1 MNFASLCC
9 QIKDVVLNVT
19 SWNPARDGYDQII
32 RYIDLSSVNQDTKTI
47 HLNEPVVARESPS
60 RARQLVQTGDVLVS
74 TVRPNLNGVAII
86 DASLDGATASTGFCV
101 LRPDEEKLD
110 RAYLFHWVKTSE
122 FISDMVRKATGASYP
137 AVSDRIVLESKI
149 PLPLIAEQKRIAAIL
164 DKAEELRGLRRK
176 ALGELDA
183 ISQSIFLEMF
193 GNPVTNPKGWETH
206 LLGNLTVEGLQ
217 NGLYK
222 TSSDYGEGTPI
233 LRIDAFYNGR
243 VTKLDSLKRVRI
255 SLAEQETYGLQKD
268 DIVINRVNSIEYLG
282 KSALIPKLIEPVV
295 FESNMIRFRLDRKYT
310 CPRFIVEFLQSSFI
324 KSQIRTGTKDAV
336 NQSSINQQDVKA
348 FQIRVPPLPLQQEF
362 ARRVEAIESLK
373 TTHRESLAQL
383 NALFAS
389 LQHRA
394 FRGEL

>member
-362 ARRVEAIESLK
+362 ARRVEAIEQLK
-373 TTHRESLAQL
+373 ATHRESLAHL
-383 NALFAS
+383 DALFAS